1 MTLGAFFYKAIVL
14 LVLYAGGYLLLRY
27 GMDVSERTSL
37 IICAG
42 MPVATFVLW
51 YIAYRGKKFG

>member
-1 MTLGAFFYKAIVL
+1 MGDFLYKAIVL

-37 IICAG
+37 YISVGA

-51 YIAYRGKKFG
+51 YIAYRGRKFR

>member
-1 MTLGAFFYKAIVL
+1 MASLLYKVVVL

-37 IICAG
+37 YISVGA
-42 MPVATFVLW
+42 MPIATFLLW
-51 YIAYRGKKFG
+51 LIAYRGKKFG